1 MIDADDHTAPNPVAG
16 FDFRL
21 VKPTLEQ
28 KCWMIDSILEHSETA
43 ASCAKKY
50 HINRKSLNK
59 LVRRRLQGHPTCLK
73 SGRPRVLD
81 QISIDSIDASIREN
95 SGTTVDLLK
104 GTISEEFK
112 ASHSR
117 RHPDRPTELENG
129 VAPVKI
135 SRRSLKRYFGSFEPG
150 LHNSANMATVE
161 SMSAPDFL
169 HYINEGMN

>member
-1 MIDADDHTAPNPVAG
+1 MIDAEDHTAPNPVAG
-16 FDFRL
+16 FDFRV

-28 KCWMIDSILEHSETA
+28 KCWMIDSILQHYETA

-81 QISIDSIDASIREN
+81 QISIDSIDATIREN
-95 SGTTVDLLK
+95 SDTTVDLLK
-104 GTISEEFK
+104 GSISEEFK
-112 ASHSR
+112 ASYTR
-117 RHPDRPTELENG
+117 RYPDKPTEVENG

-135 SRRSLKRYFGSFEPG
+135 SRRSLKRYFGSFEAS
-150 LHNSANMATVE
+150 LHHTSNIATAE
-161 SMSAPDFL
+161 SIDIPDIL
-169 HYINEGMN
+169 PYPN